1 MKMWTTFLEPLL
13 GVPSRNQLAE
23 DAEDVKPKSRVV
35 KANLSVVGE
44 SNGSPGAD
52 YAGASKQSNGDENI
66 PSEQAALCRT
76 RSANGDTTVTENG
89 FHVVDQTTR
98 HGENLCNNPLQ
109 GRVQG
114 SAPMAD
120 EVSGIT
126 VQNVSAERMPDTTSV
141 AGRAEQCHNRT
152 NREIV
157 TGASGASRAGN
168 FGNEALVET
177 RATNENLP
185 ASEGGQTGR
194 PILAANGG
202 STTEGNKGH
211 RPSEGSASLNN
222 LKVEREEG
230 ELSPNGD
237 FEEDNFV
244 AFEDAAVN
252 VTPKGKDSSSSRQ
265 YQVRP
270 GEVEA
275 SCGEVA
281 GENEADADDEGEESA
296 QRSTEV
302 SGNASEAGEDVSGS
316 ESGDGEECSH
326 EDNEEEEDDAGNDDQ
341 DAKAES
347 EGEAE
352 GEITSL
358 PFSER
363 ILHTV
368 KPLARHVPAALHDK
382 EDKSSRI
389 FYGNDSFYVLFR
401 LHQVRPLMEYGHEK
415 PEVTAVTIDPSFS
428 AYLYGDF
435 LSSVPDKIG
444 AEGVFLGS
452 NPFLL
457 RSIPYCLDRRPRD
470 SSLFPGFFPLRSF
483 SATRSDKELKSVL
496 LGFDRKMEPMDIVGK
511 SKEDV
516 SLPKCE
522 FFVLMD
528 DPLVFDW

>member
-89 FHVVDQTTR
+89 FHDVDQTTC

-114 SAPMAD
+114 GAPMAD

-157 TGASGASRAGN
+157 TGLSSYHWC
-168 FGNEALVET
+168 
-177 RATNENLP
+177 
-185 ASEGGQTGR
+185 
-194 PILAANGG
+194 
-202 STTEGNKGH
+202 NKGH

-428 AYLYGDF
+428 AYLYSDF

-528 DPLVFDW
+528 DPLVFDWR